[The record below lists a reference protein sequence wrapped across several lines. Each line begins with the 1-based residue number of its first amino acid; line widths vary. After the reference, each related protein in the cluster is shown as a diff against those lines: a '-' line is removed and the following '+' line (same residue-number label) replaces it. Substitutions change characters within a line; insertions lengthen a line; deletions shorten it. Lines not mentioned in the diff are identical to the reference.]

1 MVALF
6 AARNAGIQV
15 PDEAF
20 EKGKAFLL
28 SCQDNNGGFGYQTNS
43 GANLPR
49 TAIGSLVLSL
59 AGETKSEAYEKS
71 VDYLRQNAKFGD
83 RGHKFYSLYYT
94 SQAMFRV
101 SPGDWNLEPE
111 NVSVCKPQL
120 ENGSEWELREPFCH
134 LLRFARRL
142 NYRQYTKDEEVFL
155 PSPLG
160 PRLPRKVN
168 PGISDHRIKRV

>member
-101 SPGDWNLEPE
+101 SPGDWNSWNLE
-111 NVSVCKPQL
+111 NVRRLQNSQL
-120 ENGSEWELREPFCH
+120 ENGSWNGNYGNVFATSSA
-134 LLRFARRL
+134 LLSMAL
-142 NYRQYTKDEEVFL
+142 NYRYL
-155 PSPLG
+155 PIYE
-160 PRLPRKVN
+160 R
-168 PGISDHRIKRV
+168 